1 MAKSEIL
8 ATGLGIYNSVRGI
21 MKQKILV
28 LAYPGSGKTFL
39 AENFEN
45 VSDLE
50 FQHYRWDYGEHKNLP
65 LEKLKG
71 RKDLRTNNPDWPNN
85 FFKLLDEEL
94 NKNNIILVPM
104 ATSLLERLEYLN
116 SQNVRIIFAI
126 PTRECFKDII
136 QTYKNR
142 GNDEKFIENRK
153 SDFEKFY
160 DLVIKT
166 KYEKIYIKKGEHLHE
181 ALQNIGIKFVKG
193 KGYKNYF

>member
-1 MAKSEIL
+1 
-8 ATGLGIYNSVRGI
+8 

-28 LAYPGSGKTFL
+28 LAYPGSGKTYL
-39 AENFEN
+39 SENFEN

-94 NKNNIILVPM
+94 NKNNIVLVPM
-104 ATSLLERLEYLN
+104 ATSLFERLEYLN

-136 QTYKNR
+136 QAYKNR
-142 GNDEKFIENRK
+142 GNDEKFIESRK

-160 DLVIKT
+160 DLVNKT
-166 KYEKIYIKKGEHLHE
+166 KYEKIYIKKGEYLYE
-181 ALQNIGIKFVKG
+181 ALQNKGIKFVKG